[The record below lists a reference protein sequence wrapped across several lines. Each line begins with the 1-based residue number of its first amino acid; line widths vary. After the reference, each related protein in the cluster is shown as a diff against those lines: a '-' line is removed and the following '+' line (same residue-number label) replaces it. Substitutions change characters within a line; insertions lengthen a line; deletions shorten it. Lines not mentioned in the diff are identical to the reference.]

1 MPIKDA
7 ISGDYLQ
14 RREFM
19 RPNQLAAYLGVSDR
33 TLREWL
39 SAGYLPHI
47 KIGRVVM
54 IEVEKAVAAFK
65 KFERVESSPKQRVKK
80 RLAKTTARL
89 E

>member
-7 ISGDYLQ
+7 TSGDYLQ

-19 RPNQLAAYLGVSDR
+19 RPNQLAAYLGISDR

-39 SAGYLPHI
+39 SSGYLPYI

-65 KFERVESSPKQRVKK
+65 KFERIESAQKRRSKK
-80 RLAKTTARL
+80 
-89 E
+89 

>member
-1 MPIKDA
+1 MSIKNA
-7 ISGDYLQ
+7 TSGDYLR

-39 SAGYLPHI
+39 SAGYLPYI

-65 KFERVESSPKQRVKK
+65 KFERVESAPKQRSQKLPMSK
-80 RLAKTTARL
+80 PT
-89 E
+89 

>member
-7 ISGDYLQ
+7 STVDYLQ

-19 RPNQLAAYLGVSDR
+19 RPNDFATYVGVSER

-39 SAGYLPHI
+39 GAGYLPYI

-54 IEVEKAVAAFK
+54 IEVDKALAAFK
-65 KFERVESSPKQRVKK
+65 KFERIESAPKQRPKK
-80 RLAKTTARL
+80 LSAGPK
-89 E
+89 